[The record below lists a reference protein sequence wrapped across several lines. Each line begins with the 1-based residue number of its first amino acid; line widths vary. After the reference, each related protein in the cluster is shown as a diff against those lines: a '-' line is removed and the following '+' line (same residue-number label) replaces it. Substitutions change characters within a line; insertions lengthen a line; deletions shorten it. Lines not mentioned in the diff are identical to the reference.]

1 MRFATDGRIWDRLLP
16 AFVLPCALWTAYVHV
31 IVAAQA
37 SFTTLVRGL
46 PVLAVV
52 AVAATVG
59 WFRLRE
65 PAAAGDAGRGGI
77 PGTVPG
83 RLWPVSVAAL
93 AFAVLWVGLL
103 SWGLPYP
110 LAWWIGLAAMGAA
123 WQWTLRHGPRAAGE
137 PDRSDRSLPVETGV
151 VACIVVAAICVVLFS
166 NRPDADDAYHVSVS
180 ATLLRLP
187 QAPVLLHDTMYR
199 LPDAPILL
207 PFYRL
212 ANYDV
217 LIGAAARA
225 TGIDHL
231 VVAYALL
238 PAMFA
243 ALSILA
249 WVFLLRRL
257 VPARWPVVL
266 AILFACVMALGEV
279 HRAYGN
285 FAFVRMF
292 QGKSVLATCMVPAIA
307 GAALLYARH
316 GGLRH
321 WFLLLAT
328 QVAAIGCAAS
338 GMFVAPAAAALG
350 LAGGWWPD
358 LARTRRFL
366 LGMLA
371 TGYPVGAAMLVARE
385 TRGAQVL
392 SISSPIP
399 MPTIPELLADT
410 WGPWSMR
417 ILLVSLLAAWAFV
430 RDPARARY
438 FSAGAFFFLLV
449 ALNPYTT
456 PFVAEHYVGA
466 QTYWRLTWALPL
478 PFFLAV
484 TIDGI
489 AALLLRLESKA
500 LAACCCLVLVA
511 GALTF
516 GWRHGTL
523 RRANAVTL
531 GKPGPKVPPLEFAV
545 ARQVVEEVPEQGV
558 VVAPEQIATWLPVF
572 AVHPETV
579 GVRHMYLSLV
589 FTPAETAQRS
599 NMMRYVSGD
608 YRPPDGDRWFEASL
622 ARYRVSAVVF
632 ARVAPWRDE
641 IERVLEARGFRA
653 LACGTYAIYLQ
664 GDASS
669 LPADAASL
677 RCGEAPVPV
686 GR

>member
-1 MRFATDGRIWDRLLP
+1 MRFVTGGRIWDRLLP
-16 AFVLPCALWTAYVHV
+16 AFVLPYALWTAYVHL
-31 IVAAQA
+31 IVAAHA
-37 SFTTLVRGL
+37 SFTTLIRGL
-46 PVLAVV
+46 PLLVLL
-52 AVAATVG
+52 AVAATAG

-65 PAAAGDAGRGGI
+65 PAAAHEAAGAAMPGAGG
-77 PGTVPG
+77 P
-83 RLWPVSVAAL
+83 RWPLSLAAL

-103 SWGLPYP
+103 AAGLPYA
-110 LAWWIGLAAMGAA
+110 LAWGIALAAMGAA
-123 WQWTLRHGPRAAGE
+123 WHWNLRCGARAADGASTG
-137 PDRSDRSLPVETGV
+137 DRKPLVEAGV
-151 VACIVVAAICVVLFS
+151 VACIIVAAICVVLFS

-187 QAPVLLHDTMYR
+187 QEPVLLHDTMYR

-217 LIGAAARA
+217 LIGAVARA

-243 ALSILA
+243 ALGVLA
-249 WVFLLRRL
+249 WVFLLKRI
-257 VPARWPVVL
+257 VPDRWPMVL
-266 AILFACVMALGEV
+266 PILFACVMALGEV

-292 QGKSVLATCMVPAIA
+292 QGKAVLATCMVPAIA

-321 WFLLLAT
+321 WLLLLAT
-328 QVAAIGCAAS
+328 QIAAIGCAAS

-350 LAGGWWPD
+350 LAGGWAPG
-358 LARTRRFL
+358 LARTRRFA

-371 TGYPVGAAMLVARE
+371 TAYPVAAAALVATG

-410 WGPWSMR
+410 WGTWSMR

-430 RDPARARY
+430 RDPVRARY

-489 AALLLRLESKA
+489 VALLFRLESKA
-500 LAACCCLVLVA
+500 LAACCCLFLVA
-511 GALTF
+511 GGFTF

-523 RRANAVTL
+523 RRANAITF
-531 GKPGPKVPPLEFAV
+531 GMPGPKVPPLEFAV
-545 ARQVVEEVPEQGV
+545 ARQVVEDVPEQGV
-558 VVAPEQIATWLPVF
+558 VLAPEEIATWLPVF

-608 YRPPDGDRWFEASL
+608 YRPPDAGRWFEASL
-622 ARYRVSAVVF
+622 RRYRVNAVVF
-632 ARVAPWRDE
+632 ARVVPWRDE
-641 IERVLEARGFRA
+641 IERVLEARGFHA
-653 LACGTYAIYLQ
+653 LACGTYAVYLQ
-664 GDASS
+664 GGTSP
-669 LPADAASL
+669 LPAPATPP
-677 RCGEAPVPV
+677 RCGEGPGPIA
-686 GR
+686 R